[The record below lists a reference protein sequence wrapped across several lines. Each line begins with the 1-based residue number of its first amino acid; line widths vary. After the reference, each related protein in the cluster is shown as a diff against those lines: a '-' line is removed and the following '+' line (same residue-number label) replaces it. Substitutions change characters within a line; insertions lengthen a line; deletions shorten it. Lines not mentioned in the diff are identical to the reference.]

1 MSFLTS
7 FNLAGDANLRNRVYG
22 ALIKAAGAIL
32 AEGVET
38 ANHAERVKFALDIT
52 GGDPTGGLVQEV
64 TRLVADNVTVQVS
77 APDYVDSDLEFV
89 VNSYGTDFLF
99 KVQLRLGFRVN
110 QRVNTYLYQIV
121 ADLVQRHQLAP
132 QNHRYSIYREHSSVG
147 DFRFC
152 LLRKVL
158 TPETDIS
165 GFDYRIMSLKY
176 FIRRLC
182 GSPARWYGLENSS
195 IIFEYVPLFSKTKRQ
210 HKLKRIDFDEISSKA
225 VDAGLT
231 PEQRT
236 AALDEEDEDIFMAAM
251 HDERQLNAENVEA
264 KLVGGDTASFKPLVL
279 DEDSETDEEL
289 EEIVSEV
296 ESNVE
301 SVGEDTS
308 A

>member
-1 MSFLTS
+1 M
-7 FNLAGDANLRNRVYG
+7 
-22 ALIKAAGAIL
+22 
-32 AEGVET
+32 
-38 ANHAERVKFALDIT
+38 
-52 GGDPTGGLVQEV
+52 
-64 TRLVADNVTVQVS
+64 
-77 APDYVDSDLEFV
+77 
-89 VNSYGTDFLF
+89 
-99 KVQLRLGFRVN
+99 
-110 QRVNTYLYQIV
+110 
-121 ADLVQRHQLAP
+121 QRHQLAP

-147 DFRFC
+147 DFRGLPAPQGPQF
-152 LLRKVL
+152 
-158 TPETDIS
+158 PETDIS

-195 IIFEYVPLFSKTKRQ
+195 IIFGSMCRCSPRPSGSTSSSASTSARS
-210 HKLKRIDFDEISSKA
+210 SSKA

>member
-1 MSFLTS
+1 M
-7 FNLAGDANLRNRVYG
+7 
-22 ALIKAAGAIL
+22 K
-32 AEGVET
+32 
-38 ANHAERVKFALDIT
+38 
-52 GGDPTGGLVQEV
+52 V
-64 TRLVADNVTVQVS
+64 TDEPYTH
-77 APDYVDSDLEFV
+77 EFV

-210 HKLKRIDFDEISSKA
+210 HKLKRIDFNELSSKV

-236 AALDEEDEDIFMAAM
+236 SVLDEEDEDIFMAAM
-251 HDERQLNAENVEA
+251 HDERQLNAENAEA
-264 KLVGGDTASFKPLVL
+264 KLYAKKDKRLHAAFLENPLTPVNYMGFMLPVDDPDYTRVMNYLWDLL
-279 DEDSETDEEL
+279 DRRGEL
-289 EEIVSEV
+289 KSIEAKWL
-296 ESNVE
+296 
-301 SVGEDTS
+301 D
-308 A
+308 